1 MRARGTRRAIGR
13 REVVNRA
20 VDEAVSV
27 VRKLIDEVTVDRM
40 IRNAG
45 KESELMFKRLFATAV
60 ILGVAY
66 VVVTS
71 LPDIARYI
79 QIREM

>member
-1 MRARGTRRAIGR
+1 ML
-13 REVVNRA
+13 
-20 VDEAVSV
+20 
-27 VRKLIDEVTVDRM
+27 RK
-40 IRNAG
+40 
-45 KESELMFKRLFATAV
+45 LFATAL

>member
-1 MRARGTRRAIGR
+1 
-13 REVVNRA
+13 
-20 VDEAVSV
+20 
-27 VRKLIDEVTVDRM
+27 
-40 IRNAG
+40 
-45 KESELMFKRLFATAV
+45 MFKRILATAV